1 MDARLTDH
9 TGVMSLAFVV
19 VAVAQ
24 RLDLGTFLR
33 MIALRALDERRLD
46 PWPDRLEHL
55 YGLASV
61 R

>member
-1 MDARLTDH
+1 
-9 TGVMSLAFVV
+9 MSLAFVV
-19 VAVAQ
+19 VEVAQ